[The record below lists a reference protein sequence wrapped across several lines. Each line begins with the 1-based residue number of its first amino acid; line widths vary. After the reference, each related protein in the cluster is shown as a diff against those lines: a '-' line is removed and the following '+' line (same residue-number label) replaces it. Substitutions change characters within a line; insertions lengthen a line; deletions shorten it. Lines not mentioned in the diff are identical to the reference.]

1 MKVFLK
7 TEDEIKLMREANQLA
22 SMTLVELAKRI
33 KPEINKLLD
42 QVAEE
47 FIHDQGG
54 MPTLNNFPILWDYLL
69 LQPFLTL

>member
-7 TEDEIKLMREANQLA
+7 TEDEIKLMREANQLS

-42 QVAEE
+42 
-47 FIHDQGG
+47 
-54 MPTLNNFPILWDYLL
+54 
-69 LQPFLTL
+69 